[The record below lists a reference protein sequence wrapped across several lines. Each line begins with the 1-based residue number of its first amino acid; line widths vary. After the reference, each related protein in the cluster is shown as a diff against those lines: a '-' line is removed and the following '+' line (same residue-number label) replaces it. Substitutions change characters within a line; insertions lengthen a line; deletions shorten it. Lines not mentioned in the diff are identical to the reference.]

1 VAGEG
6 KGTDVSA
13 TLGVEGGDLAAAVGR
28 ARDQAEAR
36 LIDAAVAGDAAAFAA
51 LYDQHA
57 DRVYRHCYYRLG
69 NRADAEDLTQQT
81 FLAAWQA
88 IGRYRRTS
96 VPFIAWLLTIGQ
108 RLAISHIRRA
118 RAIAVPDVVAAAAA
132 DDPADAFGARATRAL
147 VRQAILQ
154 LKPERREVIL
164 LRYIEGFTVAEVAA
178 ALGKTDNNVRVIQH
192 RALADLRRCLADPAL
207 EAAAPAD
214 QRVGRVRA
222 AVAGAL
228 QRARRYCRATDD
240 QASPRAE

>member
-1 VAGEG
+1 M
-6 KGTDVSA
+6 DVSA
-13 TLGVEGGDLAAAVGR
+13 ALGAEGGDLAAVVGR
-28 ARDQAEAR
+28 AGGQVEAR
-36 LIDAAVAGDAAAFAA
+36 LIDAAVTGDPAAFAA

-88 IGRYRRTS
+88 IARYRRTGA
-96 VPFIAWLLTIGQ
+96 PFIAWLLTIGQ

-118 RAIAVPDVVAAAAA
+118 REIAVPDVVSAAAEA
-132 DDPADAFGARATRAL
+132 DDPAEVLGARATRAL

-164 LRYIEGFTVAEVAA
+164 LRFIEGFTVAEVAA

-207 EAAAPAD
+207 ETAAPED
-214 QRVGRVRA
+214 QRVGRFRA

-228 QRARRYCRATDD
+228 QCARRRSCAIDD
-240 QASPRAE
+240 QASPRPE